1 MTWFRSLGSGEAVL
15 IFLFIIF
22 YASYL
27 IRVIRVG
34 RALKTGFRTVFVKLF
49 LRSAYFA
56 LLMVA
61 LLGPSFGETSKEV
74 QSVGKDIYLCVDL
87 SQSMNAFDIQP
98 TRLERVKFELKNIIE
113 EFSSDRIGLIIF
125 SSEAFVQCPLT
136 YDQGALHL
144 FVDGLHSGLVPNA
157 GTNIGPPLRM
167 ALNKLSSD
175 ESLSTSQK
183 SKIIILFSDG
193 EDFGDEAA
201 NLSQQIEESGITL
214 FTMGVGTQQGSK
226 IITAGGG
233 FKKDRQGSDVVSR
246 LEPGTLKGIALRTG
260 GKYFEI
266 NESRN
271 DIDRLINTINSI
283 EGELRESRTLE
294 VSDNKYYYFLALG
307 LLLMSF
313 DLVTSIRPIR
323 I

>member
-1 MTWFRSLGSGEAVL
+1 LGSGESIL
-15 IFLFIIF
+15 IFLFILF
-22 YASYL
+22 YVSYL
-27 IRVIRVG
+27 IRVIRIG
-34 RALKTGFRTVFVKLF
+34 QALKTDFKAVFIKLF

-56 LLMVA
+56 LLIIA
-61 LLGPSFGETSKEV
+61 LLGPSFGETAKEV
-74 QSVGKDIYLCVDL
+74 QSVGKDIYLSVDL

-144 FVDGLHSGLVPNA
+144 FIDGLHTALVPNA

-167 ALNKLSSD
+167 ALNKLSGE
-175 ESLSTSQK
+175 ESLTTGQK

-193 EDFGDEAA
+193 EDFGDEAT
-201 NLSQQIEESGITL
+201 NLSREIEKSGITL
-214 FTMGVGTQQGSK
+214 FAMGVGTQQGSK
-226 IITAGGG
+226 IITPRGG
-233 FKKDRQGSDVVSR
+233 FKKNRQGKDVVSQ
-246 LEPGTLKGIALRTG
+246 LMPGTLKSLALRTG

-307 LLLMSF
+307 LLLMCF
-313 DLVTSIRPIR
+313 DLVTNIRPIR

>member
-1 MTWFRSLGSGEAVL
+1 MNWFKSLGSGEVL
-15 IFLFIIF
+15 LIGLFVVF

-27 IRVIRVG
+27 IRVARVG
-34 RALKTGFRTVFVKLF
+34 QALRTDYKTVFIKLF

-56 LLMVA
+56 LLIIA

-74 QSVGKDIYLCVDL
+74 RSVGKDIYLSVDL

-98 TRLERVKFELKNIIE
+98 TRLERVKFELKKIIQ

-144 FVDGLHSGLVPNA
+144 FIDGLHTGLVPNA

-167 ALNKLSSD
+167 ALNKLNSE
-175 ESLSTSQK
+175 ESLSAQQK

-193 EDFGDEAA
+193 EDFGDEAD
-201 NLSQQIEESGITL
+201 NLSQEIEQNGVTL

-226 IITAGGG
+226 IMTSQGG
-233 FKKDRQGSDVVSR
+233 FKKDREGLDVLSQ
-246 LEPGTLKGIALRTG
+246 LKPKTLKGLALRTG
-260 GKYFEI
+260 GKYSEI
-266 NESRN
+266 NDSR
-271 DIDRLINTINSI
+271 DDTDRLINTINSI
-283 EGELRESRTLE
+283 EGELRETRTLE
-294 VSDNKYYYFLALG
+294 VSDNKYYYFLAFG

-313 DLVTSIRPIR
+313 DMATSIRTVR

>member
-1 MTWFRSLGSGEAVL
+1 MTWFKSLGVGEAAL
-15 IFLFIIF
+15 IILFILF

-34 RALKTGFRTVFVKLF
+34 QALKTAFNTVFVKLF

-56 LLMVA
+56 LLIIA

-74 QSVGKDIYLCVDL
+74 QSVGKDVYLCVDL

-98 TRLERVKFELKNIIE
+98 TRLERVKFELMNIIE

-144 FVDGLHSGLVPNA
+144 FIDGLHTGLVPNA

-167 ALNKLSSD
+167 ALNKLSSE
-175 ESLSTSQK
+175 ESLSTGQK
-183 SKIIILFSDG
+183 SKIIILLSDG
-193 EDFGDEAA
+193 EDFGDEATS
-201 NLSQQIEESGITL
+201 LSQEIEKNGITL
-214 FTMGVGTQQGSK
+214 FAMGIGTQQGSK
-226 IITAGGG
+226 ILTPQGG
-233 FKKDRQGSDVVSR
+233 FKKDRQGKDVVSQ
-246 LEPGTLKGIALRTG
+246 LNPTTLKSLSLRTG

-271 DIDRLINTINSI
+271 DIDRLINTINNI

-294 VSDNKYYYFLALG
+294 VSDNKYFYFLALG

-313 DLVTSIRPIR
+313 DLVFNVRPVR